1 MSRKII
7 IAGIILV
14 VVIIIAVSI
23 TLVVIN
29 LDKNSM
35 PNININNSQ
44 EQNNSLDET
53 NVNSELSAQNLIQ
66 EYYTNMKNQDFTS
79 AVELFD
85 KEEFDNI
92 TGETELNIIGDRLQL
107 FLQEAYNDSK
117 GFYSYSMN
125 DIRLLNG
132 IEDFRNSTNVDI
144 TQKEYENLFGNNK
157 LYIGTVEVNGAT
169 GIDVFI
175 ITTNNKIAGSVRL
188 INYYNN
194 IRNTN
199 DILEDAT
206 ESKNNNKINSIKES
220 LMLAVSMI
228 STENLDTD
236 RTFKESC
243 TKEKLQE
250 EISEKYIIEEFN
262 WDGEVGKGT
271 IRVVD
276 DNDIKNYNFILTL
289 SDDSKSATVSVNN
302 YEIQDS
308 VKVLD
313 DYKIENSTILM
324 EAD

>member
-1 MSRKII
+1 MSKKILI
-7 IAGIILV
+7 VG
-14 VVIIIAVSI
+14 IIIAVITIIAVSV
-23 TLVVIN
+23 TLVLIN
-29 LDKNSM
+29 LEKN
-35 PNININNSQ
+35 NNQTYIGNLQ
-44 EQNNSLDET
+44 ENNGDNETNNSLEET
-53 NVNSELSAQNLIQ
+53 NNVNNNISPENLIQ
-66 EYYTNMKNQDFTS
+66 EYWTDMKNQDFTS

-117 GFYSYSMN
+117 GFYSYSIN

-157 LYIGTVEVNGAT
+157 LYIGTVEANGET

-220 LMLAVSMI
+220 LTLAVSMI
-228 STENLDTD
+228 SAENIGTD

-262 WDGEVGKGT
+262 WDGELGKGI

-289 SDDSKSATVSVNN
+289 SGDGKSATVSV
-302 YEIQDS
+302 E
-308 VKVLD
+308 
-313 DYKIENSTILM
+313 
-324 EAD
+324 

>member
-220 LMLAVSMI
+220 LTLAVSMI
-228 STENLDTD
+228 SAENIGID
-236 RTFKESC
+236 RLFKEYC
-243 TKEKLQE
+243 TKERLQE

-313 DYKIENSTILM
+313 DYKIENSTIIM

>member
-1 MSRKII
+1 MSKKILI
-7 IAGIILV
+7 VG
-14 VVIIIAVSI
+14 IIIAVITIIAVSV
-23 TLVVIN
+23 TLVFIN
-29 LDKNSM
+29 LDKSNNS
-35 PNININNSQ
+35 NINVNNSQ

-53 NVNSELSAQNLIQ
+53 NVNSELSSQNLIQ
-66 EYYTNMKNQDFTS
+66 EYYTNMKNQDFAS

-117 GFYSYSMN
+117 GFYSYSIN

-157 LYIGTVEVNGAT
+157 LYIGTVEANGET

-220 LMLAVSMI
+220 LTLAVSMI
-228 STENLDTD
+228 SAENIGTD

-262 WDGEVGKGT
+262 WDGELGKGT

-289 SDDSKSATVSVNN
+289 SGDGKSATVSV
-302 YEIQDS
+302 E
-308 VKVLD
+308 
-313 DYKIENSTILM
+313 
-324 EAD
+324 

>member
-157 LYIGTVEVNGAT
+157 LYIGTVEANGET

-313 DYKIENSTILM
+313 DYKIENSTIIM

>member
-7 IAGIILV
+7 IVGIILV
-14 VVIIIAVSI
+14 AVIIIAVGI
-23 TLVVIN
+23 TLVFIN
-29 LDKNSM
+29 LDKSNNS
-35 PNININNSQ
+35 NINVNNSQ

-66 EYYTNMKNQDFTS
+66 EYYTNMKNQDFAS

-117 GFYSYSMN
+117 GFYSYSIN

-132 IEDFRNSTNVDI
+132 IEDFRNSTNIDI
-144 TQKEYENLFGNNK
+144 IEKEYQNLFGNNK
-157 LYIGTVEVNGAT
+157 LYLGTVEVNGAT
-169 GIDVFI
+169 GIDVFL
-175 ITTNNKIAGSVRL
+175 ITNNNKIAGSVRL

-220 LMLAVSMI
+220 LTLAVSMI
-228 STENLDTD
+228 SAENIGTD

-262 WDGEVGKGT
+262 WDGELGKGT

-289 SDDSKSATVSVNN
+289 SGDGKSATVSV
-302 YEIQDS
+302 E
-308 VKVLD
+308 
-313 DYKIENSTILM
+313 
-324 EAD
+324 

>member
-14 VVIIIAVSI
+14 VVIIIDVSI

-313 DYKIENSTILM
+313 DYKIENSTIIM

>member
-175 ITTNNKIAGSVRL
+175 VTTNNKIAGSVRL

-313 DYKIENSTILM
+313 DYKIENSTIIM

>member
-1 MSRKII
+1 MSKKILI
-7 IAGIILV
+7 VG
-14 VVIIIAVSI
+14 IIIAVITIIAVSV
-23 TLVVIN
+23 TLVLIN
-29 LDKNSM
+29 LEKN
-35 PNININNSQ
+35 NNQTYIGNLQ
-44 EQNNSLDET
+44 ENNGDNETNNSLEET
-53 NVNSELSAQNLIQ
+53 NNVNNNISPENLIQ
-66 EYYTNMKNQDFTS
+66 EYWTDMKNQDFTS

-92 TGETELNIIGDRLQL
+92 TGEAEENIMGDRLEE
-107 FLQEAYNDSK
+107 FLKGVYNDSK
-117 GFYSYSMN
+117 IFSTESSVGN
-125 DIRLLNG
+125 IREING
-132 IEDFRNSTNVDI
+132 IEDLKNNFNLEI
-144 TQKEYENLFGNNK
+144 TEDEYNKLFGNNR
-157 LYIGTVEVNGAT
+157 LYSGAINTNGNSAND
-169 GIDVFI
+169 IFI

-220 LMLAVSMI
+220 LTLAVSMI
-228 STENLDTD
+228 SAENIGTD

-262 WDGEVGKGT
+262 WDGELGKGI

-289 SDDSKSATVSVNN
+289 SGDGKSATVSV
-302 YEIQDS
+302 E
-308 VKVLD
+308 
-313 DYKIENSTILM
+313 
-324 EAD
+324 

>member
-1 MSRKII
+1 MSKKILI
-7 IAGIILV
+7 VG
-14 VVIIIAVSI
+14 IIIAVITIIAVSV
-23 TLVVIN
+23 TLVFIN
-29 LDKNSM
+29 LDKSNNS
-35 PNININNSQ
+35 NINVNNSQ

-66 EYYTNMKNQDFTS
+66 EYYTNMKNQDFAS

-117 GFYSYSMN
+117 GFYSYSIN

-157 LYIGTVEVNGAT
+157 LYIGTVEANGET

-220 LMLAVSMI
+220 LTLAVSMI
-228 STENLDTD
+228 SAENIGTD

-262 WDGEVGKGT
+262 WDGELGKGT

-289 SDDSKSATVSVNN
+289 SGDGKSATVSV
-302 YEIQDS
+302 E
-308 VKVLD
+308 
-313 DYKIENSTILM
+313 
-324 EAD
+324 

>member
-313 DYKIENSTILM
+313 DYKIENSTIIM

>member
-220 LMLAVSMI
+220 LTLAVSMI

-262 WDGEVGKGT
+262 WDGELGKGI

-289 SDDSKSATVSVNN
+289 SGDGKSATVSV
-302 YEIQDS
+302 E
-308 VKVLD
+308 
-313 DYKIENSTILM
+313 
-324 EAD
+324 

>member
-1 MSRKII
+1 MSKKILI
-7 IAGIILV
+7 VG
-14 VVIIIAVSI
+14 IIIAVITIIAVSV
-23 TLVVIN
+23 TLVFIN
-29 LDKNSM
+29 LDKSNNS
-35 PNININNSQ
+35 NINVNNSQ

-53 NVNSELSAQNLIQ
+53 NVNSELSSQNLIQ
-66 EYYTNMKNQDFTS
+66 EYYTNMKNQDFAS

-117 GFYSYSMN
+117 GFYSYSIN

-157 LYIGTVEVNGAT
+157 LYIGTVEANVET

-220 LMLAVSMI
+220 LTLAVSMI
-228 STENLDTD
+228 SAENIGTD
-236 RTFKESC
+236 STFKESC

-262 WDGEVGKGT
+262 WDGELGKGT

-289 SDDSKSATVSVNN
+289 SGDGKSATVSV
-302 YEIQDS
+302 E
-308 VKVLD
+308 
-313 DYKIENSTILM
+313 
-324 EAD
+324 

>member
-220 LMLAVSMI
+220 LTLAVSMI

-262 WDGEVGKGT
+262 WDGELGKGT

-289 SDDSKSATVSVNN
+289 SGDGKSATVSV
-302 YEIQDS
+302 E
-308 VKVLD
+308 
-313 DYKIENSTILM
+313 
-324 EAD
+324 

>member
-289 SDDSKSATVSVNN
+289 SDDGKSATVSV
-302 YEIQDS
+302 E
-308 VKVLD
+308 
-313 DYKIENSTILM
+313 
-324 EAD
+324 

>member
-1 MSRKII
+1 
-7 IAGIILV
+7 
-14 VVIIIAVSI
+14 
-23 TLVVIN
+23 
-29 LDKNSM
+29 
-35 PNININNSQ
+35 
-44 EQNNSLDET
+44 
-53 NVNSELSAQNLIQ
+53 
-66 EYYTNMKNQDFTS
+66 MKNQDFT
-79 AVELFD
+79 AIIELFD
-85 KEEFDNI
+85 KEEFDKI
-92 TGETELNIIGDRLQL
+92 TGEAELNIIADKLQL
-107 FLQEAYNDSK
+107 FFQEAYNDSK
-117 GFYSYSMN
+117 DFYSYSIN

-144 TQKEYENLFGNNK
+144 TQNEYENLFGNNK
-157 LYIGTVEVNGAT
+157 LYIGTVEVNGAK

-175 ITTNNKIAGSVRL
+175 ITNNNKIAGSVRL

-206 ESKNNNKINSIKES
+206 ESKDDNEINSIKES
-220 LMLAVSMI
+220 LTLAVSMI
-228 STENLDTD
+228 STENIGTD
-236 RTFKESC
+236 RIFKEYC

-250 EISEKYIIEEFN
+250 EISEKYIIEEFY
-262 WDGEVGKGT
+262 WDGELGKGT

-289 SDDSKSATVSVNN
+289 SGDGKSATVSVNN

-313 DYKIENSTILM
+313 DYKIENSTIII

>member
-1 MSRKII
+1 MSKKII

-29 LDKNSM
+29 LDKNST

-44 EQNNSLDET
+44 GQNNNSNET

-66 EYYTNMKNQDFTS
+66 EYYTDMKKQDFES

-92 TGETELNIIGDRLQL
+92 TGEAELNIIGDELQL

-144 TQKEYENLFGNNK
+144 TEKEYQNLFGNNK
-157 LYIGTVEVNGAT
+157 LYLGTVEVSGET
-169 GIDVFI
+169 GIDVFLI
-175 ITTNNKIAGSVRL
+175 TNNNRIAGSVRL
-188 INYYNN
+188 INYYNS
-194 IRNTN
+194 IRNSN
-199 DILEDAT
+199 NILEDAAKAEKDT
-206 ESKNNNKINSIKES
+206 EISTIKDS
-220 LMLAVSMI
+220 LTLAVSMI

-262 WDGEVGKGT
+262 WDGELGKGT

-289 SDDSKSATVSVNN
+289 SSDGKSATVSV
-302 YEIQDS
+302 E
-308 VKVLD
+308 
-313 DYKIENSTILM
+313 
-324 EAD
+324 

>member
-1 MSRKII
+1 MSKKILVVGII
-7 IAGIILV
+7 IAIV
-14 VVIIIAVSI
+14 TIIAVSI
-23 TLVVIN
+23 TLVFIN
-29 LDKNSM
+29 LDKSNNS
-35 PNININNSQ
+35 NINVNNSQ

-53 NVNSELSAQNLIQ
+53 NTNSELSAQNLIQ
-66 EYYTNMKNQDFTS
+66 KYYTDMKNQDFT
-79 AVELFD
+79 AIIELFD
-85 KEEFDNI
+85 KEEFDKI
-92 TGETELNIIGDRLQL
+92 TGEAELNIIADKLQL
-107 FLQEAYNDSK
+107 FFQEAYNDSK
-117 GFYSYSMN
+117 DFYSYSIN

-144 TQKEYENLFGNNK
+144 TQNEYENLFGNNK
-157 LYIGTVEVNGAT
+157 LYIGTVEVNGAK

-175 ITTNNKIAGSVRL
+175 ITNNNKIAGSVRL

-220 LMLAVSMI
+220 LTLAVSMI
-228 STENLDTD
+228 SAENIGTD

-262 WDGEVGKGT
+262 WDGELGKGT

-289 SDDSKSATVSVNN
+289 SGDGKSATVSV
-302 YEIQDS
+302 E
-308 VKVLD
+308 
-313 DYKIENSTILM
+313 
-324 EAD
+324 